1 MAIFIRGDVHGQIKY
16 KFIQQLEVLT
26 EEDVLLIV
34 GDFGFIWFDS
44 SPDSQ
49 VFYDKSR
56 LQKNIEEQEK
66 DLDKISSLT
75 KGIVMFIDGNHE
87 NFNKLNSYP
96 VTEKFGGKVHEI
108 RPNIFHMMRGEIF
121 TIENKKFFAMGGALS
136 HDIGGGILDVNEP
149 TFHNRL
155 RVLQQNYIPFRI
167 KNISWWEEEIP
178 SKKEINRAITNLSLA
193 DWKVDYI
200 LTHMGTAD
208 LERYRFLET
217 GKDGATKKQRNFYIF
232 LDFLFGKSSFKKWYL
247 GHYHAEL
254 IYGQLEVLYD
264 NMKEIR

>member
-1 MAIFIRGDVHGQIKY
+1 MAIFIRGDTHGKMDRL
-16 KFIQQLEVLT
+16 FIQQLESLA

-34 GDFGFIWFDS
+34 GDFGFIWFDFLS
-44 SPDSQ
+44 DSQ
-49 VFYDKSR
+49 AFYPNSF
-56 LQKNIEEQEK
+56 LLKNINEQEE
-66 DLDKISSLT
+66 DLDRISSLT
-75 KGIVMFIDGNHE
+75 KGNVMFIDGNHE

-96 VTEKFGGKVHEI
+96 VTRKFGGKMHKI

-121 TIENKKFFAMGGALS
+121 TIEDKKFFSMGGALS

-200 LTHMGTAD
+200 LTHMGLEAF
-208 LERYRFLET
+208 ERYMFSDS
-217 GKDGATKKQRNFYIF
+217 GKDAATKEQKHFYTF
-232 LDFLFGKSSFKKWYL
+232 LDFLFSKCSFKKWYL
-247 GHYHAEL
+247 GHYHNEMV
-254 IYGQLEVLYD
+254 YGQLEILYD